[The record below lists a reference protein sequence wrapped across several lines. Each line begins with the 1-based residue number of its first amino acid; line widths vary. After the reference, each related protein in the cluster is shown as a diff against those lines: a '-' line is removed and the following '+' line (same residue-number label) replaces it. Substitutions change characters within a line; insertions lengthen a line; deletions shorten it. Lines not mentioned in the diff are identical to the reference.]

1 MLPLVPSLKS
11 NFAQE
16 HPDVVCLI
24 AIATC
29 GAVVTELID
38 YEPCL
43 RSCISDMGVPV
54 VFGTVDSYILVVVD
68 SELAL
73 HIQ

>member
-1 MLPLVPSLKS
+1 MVPSLKS

-43 RSCISDMGVPV
+43 RSCISICDRGVPV